1 LEYGDFEHG
10 VSDEWSTA
18 YVGAAL
24 AALPD
29 ERARRAVSWAWQLLS
44 GRRQAWGGW
53 GWNVRLPLDADST
66 AWGLRL
72 AGHLGCGNAARAV
85 AARHVLA
92 QHLFTHGGI
101 TTYREEHFYR
111 TAPYPEAVTR
121 MRGWFEAHTCV
132 TAAVAFLAEFA
143 VPCRR
148 FLRQA
153 QHATGH
159 WVGYWWC
166 DDAYTTALA
175 VEALAQ
181 SAEPSDRRAVQL
193 AVRWAADRISP
204 SGAVYSTALRADSA
218 FATACCVHI
227 LALADDAR
235 VRRQLAR
242 AVAWLTERQTDQG
255 SWEPA
260 ALMILTPHEPRPTI
274 ILDRQSLFTTATV
287 LKCLQTARAARQ
299 WYATP

>member
-1 LEYGDFEHG
+1 
-10 VSDEWSTA
+10 
-18 YVGAAL
+18 
-24 AALPD
+24 
-29 ERARRAVSWAWQLLS
+29 
-44 GRRQAWGGW
+44 
-53 GWNVRLPLDADST
+53 
-66 AWGLRL
+66 
-72 AGHLGCGNAARAV
+72 
-85 AARHVLA
+85 
-92 QHLFTHGGI
+92 
-101 TTYREEHFYR
+101 
-111 TAPYPEAVTR
+111 
-121 MRGWFEAHTCV
+121 
-132 TAAVAFLAEFA
+132 
-143 VPCRR
+143 
-148 FLRQA
+148 
-153 QHATGH
+153 
-159 WVGYWWC
+159 VGYWWC

-235 VRRQLAR
+235 VRRQLVR

-255 SWEPA
+255 SWGPA

-287 LKCLQTARAARQ
+287 LKCLQTAGAAWQ
-299 WYATP
+299 WCAIL